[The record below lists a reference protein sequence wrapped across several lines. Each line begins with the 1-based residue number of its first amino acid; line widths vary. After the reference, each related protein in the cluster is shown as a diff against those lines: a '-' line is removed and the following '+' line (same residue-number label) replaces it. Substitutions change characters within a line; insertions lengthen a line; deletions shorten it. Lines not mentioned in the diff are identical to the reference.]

1 MPPCGPGITLR
12 QEYEYLVNSI
22 IRLRSILLGT
32 EILDENTYTDDLIQK
47 NLTEL
52 LFEIEKVI
60 LDMKDING
68 IRREYRRRYT
78 ELRCHLMNVRRCRVA
93 QHNQE
98 LQAHDDGE
106 IKVNHELQSRLNF
119 FDDLLFTL

>member
-1 MPPCGPGITLR
+1 MDPTFSYAIRTSDCKSQMPPSGPGITLR

-22 IRLRSILLGT
+22 IRLRFNEKSRSGIKNSNFRSILLGT

-60 LDMKDING
+60 LDMKGKIDKISAEN
-68 IRREYRRRYT
+68 I
-78 ELRCHLMNVRRCRVA
+78 
-93 QHNQE
+93 
-98 LQAHDDGE
+98 
-106 IKVNHELQSRLNF
+106 
-119 FDDLLFTL
+119 

>member
-1 MPPCGPGITLR
+1 MDPTFSYAIRTSDCKSHMPPVGPGITLR

-22 IRLRSILLGT
+22 IRLRYGLGSESSFKIFRSILLGT

-60 LDMKDING
+60 LDMKGTCKTSLSIN
-68 IRREYRRRYT
+68 
-78 ELRCHLMNVRRCRVA
+78 MN
-93 QHNQE
+93 E
-98 LQAHDDGE
+98 
-106 IKVNHELQSRLNF
+106 
-119 FDDLLFTL
+119 